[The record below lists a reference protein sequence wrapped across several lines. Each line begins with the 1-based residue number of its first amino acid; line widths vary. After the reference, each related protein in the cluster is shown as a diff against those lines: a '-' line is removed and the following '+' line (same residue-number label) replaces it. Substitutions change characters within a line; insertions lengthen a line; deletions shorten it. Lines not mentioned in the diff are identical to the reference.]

1 MSTNTI
7 SSLCSGF
14 VLALL
19 TTLIA
24 PSAVHA
30 DEYQDHL
37 ARASQLAQN
46 HHYRDALTEFK
57 AAYAIEQVPTLLLSI
72 ARLHTQLGDGR
83 EALDAYRRF
92 KVAVP
97 SPEPELQKETDA
109 AIASLGAVYEAREPR
124 ESRPA
129 ADTATSLARLE
140 ALLLSNSTRSETD
153 RLRRRN
159 TSLMAGGSVLFG
171 LGYAASFLTGS
182 LSLGLGTC
190 NTRNYDYSSSSSSST
205 SSNSQCVAANALLLV
220 PVAGPIVSSLVWSTN
235 VAWSIPWTFVDGAAQ
250 IGGLTMMILAAK
262 SNHALAAK
270 GALANLRLLPY
281 STPTQAGLT
290 VAGRF

>member
-7 SSLCSGF
+7 SSLCGGF

-19 TTLIA
+19 TTLTA
-24 PSAVHA
+24 PSTAHA

-46 HHYRDALTEFK
+46 NHYRDALTEFK

-72 ARLHTQLGDGR
+72 ARLHAQLGDGR

-97 SPEPELQKETDA
+97 SPEPEIQKETDA
-109 AIASLGAVYEAREPR
+109 AIASLGAVYEAREA
-124 ESRPA
+124 RPA
-129 ADTATSLARLE
+129 ADSAASLARLE
-140 ALLLSNSTRSETD
+140 ALLLSNSTGSETA

-182 LSLGLGTC
+182 LSLGLGVC
-190 NTRNYDYSSSSSSST
+190 NVRNYDYSSSYSSST

-250 IGGLTMMILAAK
+250 IGGLAMMILAAK
-262 SNHALAAK
+262 SNHALATK

-281 STPTQAGLT
+281 STPTQAGLS